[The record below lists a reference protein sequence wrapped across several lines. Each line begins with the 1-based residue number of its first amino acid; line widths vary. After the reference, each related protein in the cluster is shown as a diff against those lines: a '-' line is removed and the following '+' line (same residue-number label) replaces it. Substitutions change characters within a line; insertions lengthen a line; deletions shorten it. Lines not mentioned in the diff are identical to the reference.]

1 MQMDCLSV
9 ILQCTCCAMPRLCV
23 ARSGDK
29 VLWEK
34 LDVLMGPLG
43 CNLKACM
50 VLDCWHY
57 LGRLWNLY
65 GECGFM
71 VEEGWPLKATGHLS
85 SKPVFLG
92 LAAVEKVLAHTSITT
107 HTLPPTGMN

>member
-1 MQMDCLSV
+1 MHAHAVDK
-9 ILQCTCCAMPRLCV
+9 PRLCV

-34 LDVLMGPLG
+34 LDMLMGPCG

-92 LAAVEKVLAHTSITT
+92 LAAVEKVLAHMSITT
-107 HTLPPTGMN
+107 HTLPPTLG